1 VLLRDGSDRAANSW
15 ICVGLEQHGRTSF
28 TRGQRQLKEDLE
40 EGVSV
45 KLKMPHKGQAEKRLE
60 TDALPASF
68 RRMERREWWLWG
80 MAFVVTLLV
89 TLGLSS
95 FVLPARHIQEDL
107 FSFFLLRQ
115 AVRGLVALVLLFDVY
130 TIYQQLQIHR
140 MRRELFH
147 REELFRLIN
156 ENAADMI
163 AIVDMEGGRIYNSMA
178 YQKILG
184 YSPEELKS
192 SSAIEQIHPDDRDH
206 VQRAAEEARKT
217 GIGRPLEYR
226 IRHKDGTWRVL
237 ESTSSVVK
245 NAEGKPE
252 KLIIVNRD
260 ISDRKRA
267 SVALSLSEASF
278 RSVIENAP
286 YGIYRANA
294 LGEFLRVNP
303 ALQKMLGYE
312 TQEALFR
319 ANLATDIYRD
329 PQEHRRA
336 NDLFAGS
343 KGFDVEVE
351 WRRKDGTLLKARCS
365 GRLIESGQSAGH
377 DEANFEVFVED
388 VTEKRVLE
396 QQLHMAVKME
406 AVGRLSGGIAHDF
419 NNLLGVIIGYAQVLK
434 RRLKAGED
442 LFEYAEEIEKAGQRA
457 ASLTRQLLAFSRQ
470 QVLAP
475 AVLNLN
481 ALISDMGKMI
491 HRLIGEDIELVMK
504 LDPAIGSVKADHGQI
519 EQVVMN
525 LAVNARDAMPKG
537 GKLALETA
545 TATFDQAYT
554 HQHAGSKVGSYVM
567 FSVRDTGMGMSAETL
582 VHIFE
587 PFFTTKE
594 LGKGTGLGLATV
606 YGVVKQSGGYI
617 CVDSEIGHGSSFKV
631 YLPLIEEPVQVPEAV
646 APAAEFLRGS
656 ETMLVVED
664 AAPLR
669 KLSVTLL
676 EQYGYRVLSAANG
689 AEALEL
695 AEKDIQSVDLL
706 LTDVIMPGLGGHAL
720 AQRLQALRPGLKV
733 LYMSGY
739 TDSSIAQH
747 GVLEQGIS
755 LLHKPFTEE
764 ELVRKIREV
773 LDAGKPSAPLGEVSV
788 LVGNVTADRR

>member
-1 VLLRDGSDRAANSW
+1 
-15 ICVGLEQHGRTSF
+15 
-28 TRGQRQLKEDLE
+28 
-40 EGVSV
+40 
-45 KLKMPHKGQAEKRLE
+45 
-60 TDALPASF
+60 
-68 RRMERREWWLWG
+68 
-80 MAFVVTLLV
+80 MAFSVTLLV

-95 FVLPARHIQEDL
+95 FVLPARHLQEDL

-115 AVRGLVALVLLFDVY
+115 AVRGLVGLVLLFDVY

-140 MRRELFH
+140 IRRELFQ

-163 AIVDMEGGRIYNSMA
+163 AIVDMEGRRIYNSMA

-192 SSAIEQIHPDDRDH
+192 SSGLEQIHPDDRDH
-206 VQRAAEEARKT
+206 MIRAAEEARKT
-217 GIGRPLEYR
+217 GIGRTLEYR
-226 IRHKDGTWRVL
+226 IRHKDGTWRDL
-237 ESTSSVVK
+237 ESTSSVIK
-245 NAEGKPE
+245 NAEGQPE

-267 SVALSLSEASF
+267 SVALLQSEASF

-294 LGEFLRVNP
+294 TGKFLRVNP

-312 TQEALFR
+312 TQEELFR
-319 ANLATDIYRD
+319 ANLATEIYRD

-336 NDLFAGS
+336 DALFAGT

-351 WRRKDGTLLKARCS
+351 WKRKDGRPLRARCS
-365 GRLIESGQSAGH
+365 GRLIEGEPGESPG
-377 DEANFEVFVED
+377 EANFEVFVED

-434 RRLKAGED
+434 RRVKAGED

-475 AVLNLN
+475 AILNLN

-491 HRLIGEDIELVMK
+491 HRLIGEDIELVMN

-525 LAVNARDAMPKG
+525 LAVNARDAMPEG
-537 GKLALETA
+537 GKLALETSM
-545 TATFDQAYT
+545 ATFDLAYT
-554 HQHAGSKVGSYVM
+554 HLHPGAKVGRQVM
-567 FSVRDTGMGMSAETL
+567 FSVSDTGMGMSAETL

-594 LGKGTGLGLATV
+594 VGKGTGLGLATV
-606 YGVVKQSGGYI
+606 YGVVKQSGGY
-617 CVDSEIGHGSSFKV
+617 VYADSEIGHGSSFKV
-631 YLPLIEEPVQVPEAV
+631 YLPLVEEPVHVQAGAAPV
-646 APAAEFLRGS
+646 AGTLRGS
-656 ETMLVVED
+656 ETVLVVED
-664 AAPLR
+664 AEALR
-669 KLSVTLL
+669 KLSITLL
-676 EQYGYRVLSAANG
+676 EQSGYRVLSAANG
-689 AEALEL
+689 REALDL
-695 AEKDIQSVDLL
+695 AQKDNQSIDLL
-706 LTDVIMPGLGGHAL
+706 LTDVIMPGLGGHEL
-720 AQRLQALRPGLKV
+720 AQRLEALRPGLKV

-739 TDSSIAQH
+739 TDSSIGQH
-747 GVLEQGIS
+747 GVLEAGIS

-773 LDAGKPSAPLGEVSV
+773 LNAGKQSAPLAEEATK
-788 LVGNVTADRR
+788 VTADQR

>member
-1 VLLRDGSDRAANSW
+1 
-15 ICVGLEQHGRTSF
+15 
-28 TRGQRQLKEDLE
+28 
-40 EGVSV
+40 
-45 KLKMPHKGQAEKRLE
+45 
-60 TDALPASF
+60 
-68 RRMERREWWLWG
+68 
-80 MAFVVTLLV
+80 
-89 TLGLSS
+89 
-95 FVLPARHIQEDL
+95 
-107 FSFFLLRQ
+107 
-115 AVRGLVALVLLFDVY
+115 VRGLVGLVLLFDVY

-140 MRRELFH
+140 IRRELFQ

-163 AIVDMEGGRIYNSMA
+163 AIVDMEGRRIYNSMA

-192 SSAIEQIHPDDRDH
+192 SSGIEQIHPDDRDY
-206 VQRAAEEARKT
+206 VKRAAEEARKT

-226 IRHKDGTWRVL
+226 IRHKDGTWRDL

-245 NAEGKPE
+245 NAEGQPE

-267 SVALSLSEASF
+267 SEALRHSEASF

-294 LGEFLRVNP
+294 AGQFLRVNP
-303 ALQKMLGYE
+303 ALRKMLGYE
-312 TQEALFR
+312 TQEELFE
-319 ANLATDIYRD
+319 ANLATDIYRN
-329 PQEHRRA
+329 PEEHEKA
-336 NDLFAGS
+336 NHLFLS
-343 KGFDVEVE
+343 TKGFDVEVE
-351 WRRKDGTLLKARCS
+351 WKRKDGSPLRAHCS
-365 GRLIESGQSAGH
+365 GRLIEGEPNENPG
-377 DEANFEVFVED
+377 EVNFEVFVED

-396 QQLHMAVKME
+396 QQLRMAVKME

-434 RRLKAGED
+434 RRVKPGED

-475 AVLNLN
+475 AILNLN
-481 ALISDMGKMI
+481 ALISDMAKMI
-491 HRLIGEDIELVMK
+491 RRLIGEDIELVMK
-504 LDPAIGSVKADHGQI
+504 LDPAIGSVKADQGQI

-525 LAVNARDAMPKG
+525 LAVNARDAMPEG

-545 TATFDQAYT
+545 TVTLDLAYT
-554 HQHAGSKVGSYVM
+554 RQHPGSRAGPYVM
-567 FSVRDTGMGMSAETL
+567 FSVSDTGVGMSRETL
-582 VHIFE
+582 AHIFE

-594 LGKGTGLGLATV
+594 VGKGTGLGLATV
-606 YGVVKQSGGYI
+606 YGVVKQSNGYVW
-617 CVDSEIGHGSSFKV
+617 VDSEIERGSSFQV
-631 YLPLIEEPVQVPEAV
+631 YLPLIEESVLGPTAV
-646 APAAEFLRGS
+646 APAPDSFRGT
-656 ETMLVVED
+656 ETVLVAED
-664 AAPLR
+664 ADALR

-676 EQYGYRVLSAANG
+676 KQYGYEVLSARDG
-689 AEALEL
+689 AEALQLGETYDR
-695 AEKDIQSVDLL
+695 KIDLL

-720 AQRLQALRPGLKV
+720 AKRLALLFPDLKV
-733 LYMSGY
+733 LYMSGH

-747 GVLEQGIS
+747 GVLEAGIF

-773 LDAGKPSAPLGEVSV
+773 LDSGKRGAANAEVQV
-788 LVGNVTADRR
+788 LASNARLSRR